1 MTQVLQSIERI
12 ANRIPHPMALFVYLC
27 LAVVIF
33 SALGQWQNWQAQ
45 HPATGQWLQVHSLLS
60 EDGLIFMLSSL
71 VKNFMNFAPVGP
83 VVIMALAF
91 SLAERS
97 GFLPHLITRF
107 TRSTPQLV
115 LALAIAFLGVMS
127 SIAVDSGYVVLLPLC
142 AAVFMAVGRHPI
154 AGLALGFA
162 CVSGGFSANLLVG
175 PVDAMLSGISSEALS
190 LVADKEVSI
199 VANYYFMVVSVFV
212 VMISCVLVNRF
223 WVEPYLLQTS
233 TLVLTPEHT
242 SETDDTQGMGKS
254 VYVALGLVVMAWLL
268 LTLPEQAVLRNDQGG
283 LLQGPFMSSLVGMIA
298 LSVGIVATVYG
309 VAHKR
314 FASWADWVRALER
327 GITDIAPYL
336 VLMFVVAQFIAWF
349 KWSDLGAVMA
359 IHLAALLE
367 ILAISGPLALV
378 ALMLFSGFLHLFIG
392 SATAKWGLL
401 APIVVPAFYL
411 IGIAPESVQGAYRVA
426 DSSTNII
433 TPLMPYFPLVLA
445 YAQKYEKDLSVG
457 RLLTLMLPYALT
469 LFLIWGSLLTIWLLA
484 GWPLG
489 PEVSN

>member
-1 MTQVLQSIERI
+1 MTQVLRSIERI

-27 LAVVIF
+27 LAVVVF
-33 SALGQWQNWQAQ
+33 SALGQWQAWQAQ
-45 HPATGQWLQVHSLLS
+45 HPTTGEWLQVHSLLS
-60 EDGLIFMLSSL
+60 EEGLIFMLSSL
-71 VKNFMNFAPVGP
+71 VKNFMSFAPVGP
-83 VVIMALAF
+83 VVVMALAF

-97 GFLPHLITRF
+97 GFLPHLISRF

-233 TLVLTPEHT
+233 TLALTPEST
-242 SETDDTQGMGKS
+242 SEPDDAHGMGKS
-254 VYVALGLVVMAWLL
+254 VYVALGLVVVAWLL
-268 LTLPEQAVLRNDQGG
+268 LTLPQQAVLRNDQGG
-283 LLQGPFMSSLVGMIA
+283 LLQGPFMSSLVAMIA
-298 LSVGIVATVYG
+298 LSVGMVATVYG

-314 FASWADWVRALER
+314 FGSWADWVRALER
-327 GITDIAPYL
+327 GIADIAPYL

-367 ILAISGPLALV
+367 ALAVSGPLALV
-378 ALMLFSGFLHLFIG
+378 ALMLFSGILNLFIG
-392 SATAKWGLL
+392 SASAKWGLL

-445 YAQKYEKDLSVG
+445 YAQKYEKDISVG
-457 RLLTLMLPYALT
+457 RLLTLMLPYALA

>member
-1 MTQVLQSIERI
+1 MTHVLQTIERM
-12 ANRIPHPMALFVYLC
+12 ANRIPHPMALFIYLC
-27 LAVVIF
+27 LTVVVL
-33 SALGQWQNWQAQ
+33 SAIGQWRGWQAQ
-45 HPATGQWLQVHSLLS
+45 HPATGEWLQVHSLLTDS
-60 EDGLIFMLSSL
+60 GAVFMLSSM

-97 GFLPHLITRF
+97 GFLPFLITRL
-107 TRSTPQLV
+107 TRSTPQAV

-175 PVDAMLSGISSEALS
+175 PVDAMLSGISSEAVA
-190 LVADKEVSI
+190 LVADEEVSI

-212 VMISCVLVNRF
+212 VMLSCVLVNRF
-223 WVEPYLLQTS
+223 WVEPYLMQTS
-233 TLVLTPEHT
+233 AQVVTPAKALDEAQPV
-242 SETDDTQGMGKS
+242 SFGKP
-254 VYVALGLVVMAWLL
+254 VFVALAVVVAAWLL
-268 LTLPEQAVLRNDQGG
+268 LTLPEHAVLRNEQGG
-283 LLQGPFMSSLVGMIA
+283 LLHGPFMSSLVAMIA
-298 LSVGIVATVYG
+298 LSVALIATVFG
-309 VAHKR
+309 VVHKR
-314 FASWADWVRALER
+314 FTSWHDWVKALER

-359 IHLAALLE
+359 IHLASLLE
-367 ILAISGPLALV
+367 MLAISGPVALV
-378 ALMLFSGFLHLFIG
+378 ALMIFSGILNLFIG
-392 SATAKWGLL
+392 SASAKWGLL

-445 YAQKYEKDLSVG
+445 YGQKYEKDLSVG
-457 RLLTLMLPYALT
+457 RLLTLMLPYAIT
-469 LFLIWGSLLTIWLLA
+469 LFLIWGSLLTIWLVA